1 MSRPSRDKIN
11 KFLPVKISDAHV
23 SQSHVACLHPFTSKL
38 NRDDNK
44 PKQDQWH
51 AIEALVY
58 NRKWEHLGFISPK
71 DENQRINDTKKQ
83 WKENGYEKLKKV
95 FISRTAYDV
104 TYIQWFL
111 RQFQRVNDRVHIYG
125 LCVKHD
131 DEFTENAPVLLSV
144 KDEWFYIVAPM
155 VEQDET
161 IPSIEALENE
171 FTLLPPLFR
180 DDIWEEVPDEEF
192 EIIDAVVDN
201 IVEAMSDDDDI
212 EDFDDDFDV
221 IDFEMT
227 DEEPTFNPVTGE
239 WE

>member
-11 KFLPVKISDAHV
+11 KFLPNKIGDAHV
-23 SQSHVACLHPFTSKL
+23 CQTHVACLHPFTLKL
-38 NRDDNK
+38 NGDNEQQEH
-44 PKQDQWH
+44 PIQS
-51 AIEALVY
+51 LVF
-58 NRKWEHLGFISPK
+58 NRTWEHLGFISPK
-71 DENQRINDTKKQ
+71 DENQRINDEKKER
-83 WKENGYEKLKKV
+83 KEHGREKLKRV
-95 FISRTAYDV
+95 YISKTSYDV
-104 TYIQWFL
+104 FYIQWFL
-111 RQFQRVNDRVHIYG
+111 RQYQRVNDRIHIYG
-125 LCVKHD
+125 LCPK
-131 DEFTENAPVLLSV
+131 DEDAFSENAPILLSV

-155 VEQDET
+155 VEQFEE

-212 EDFDDDFDV
+212 DDFDFDDDLDV

>member
-11 KFLPVKISDAHV
+11 KFLPVKIKDAHV
-23 SQSHVACLHPFTSKL
+23 SETHVACLHPFTSKL
-38 NRDDNK
+38 NGDNE
-44 PKQDQWH
+44 PNDEWH
-51 AIEALVY
+51 AIEALVF
-58 NRKWEHLGFISPK
+58 NRTWEHLGFISPK

-83 WKENGYEKLKKV
+83 WRDNTNKLTKV
-95 FISRTAYDV
+95 FISKTSYDV

-111 RQFQRVNDRVHIYG
+111 RQYQRVNDRIHIYG
-125 LCVKHD
+125 LCPK
-131 DEFTENAPVLLSV
+131 DEDTFSENAPILLSV

-155 VEQDET
+155 VDQEEA

-192 EIIDAVVDN
+192 EIIDAVVNN

-212 EDFDDDFDV
+212 DDFDFDDDIDV

-227 DEEPTFNPVTGE
+227 DEEPTFNPITGE